1 MCQNLQMLQAFTMRN
16 FFSTQALRAT
26 SMDANSCLNLAQES
40 RRTNDP
46 RIRMHLF
53 CHFHRLRCPNESAAF
68 FRCLNAF
75 QAESS
80 KLQSSFCSDDGLGTC
95 SAVLSNHTLTF
106 HSGQFNFL
114 RSIGGI
120 GLIHIPKAP
129 VQKPVTIG
137 IHIGIGVSLFIAAE
151 SSHFHCG
158 HRRGEWIFLRKNA
171 TEEHR
176 QDGNCT

>member
-1 MCQNLQMLQAFTMRN
+1 
-16 FFSTQALRAT
+16 
-26 SMDANSCLNLAQES
+26 
-40 RRTNDP
+40 
-46 RIRMHLF
+46 MHLF
-53 CHFHRLRCPNESAAF
+53 CHFHRLLCPNESAAF

-80 KLQSSFCSDDGLGTC
+80 KLQSNFCSDDSLGTC

-151 SSHFHCG
+151 SSHFHAAIDVESG
-158 HRRGEWIFLRKNA
+158 YFFGKMQLKSTARMVIAPPALVRVLI
-171 TEEHR
+171 
-176 QDGNCT
+176 NCFPCDTYVCS